1 MFSKGK
7 TIQIFQTTPPPEN
20 PSQLHLVQALGSSGI
35 AGTGALPTRSVVS
48 FLWRNQLEGD
58 SKQNL
63 TNGIPCLIVYSL
75 ETSHRCT
82 VNSDYITTS
91 PSCPAWPT
99 PTWILISVSPLLILA
114 FTLSP
119 SLTTTD
125 SNYCC
130 LCGHECRPTYWSI
143 MNSLPGATLQH
154 KTDPLPSSHLL
165 MFLI

>member
-20 PSQLHLVQALGSSGI
+20 PSQLRLAQALGSSGI

-48 FLWRNQLEGD
+48 FLWRHQLAGD

-63 TNGIPCLIVYSL
+63 TNGILCLIVYSL
-75 ETSHRCT
+75 ETSYRCT

-99 PTWILISVSPLLILA
+99 PTWILSLFPHFSFLLL
-114 FTLSP
+114 L
-119 SLTTTD
+119 
-125 SNYCC
+125 
-130 LCGHECRPTYWSI
+130 
-143 MNSLPGATLQH
+143 SLPLFNHWLQ
-154 KTDPLPSSHLL
+154 LL
-165 MFLI
+165 LSVWSWVQAYLLEHHGQPTRGHTSA